1 MLKLLKKFT
10 KTEWLLSCAALAFII
25 LQVWMDLTLPDYMSE
40 ITTLVQT
47 EGSAMGEILAAG
59 GKMLGC
65 ALLSFGASVCTVI
78 CAARIASN
86 FSSNLRSL
94 LFNQVQSFTMA
105 EIGKFST
112 ASLITPFHQ

>member
-59 GKMLGC
+59 ERC
-65 ALLSFGASVCTVI
+65 W
-78 CAARIASN
+78 AA
-86 FSSNLRSL
+86 
-94 LFNQVQSFTMA
+94 
-105 EIGKFST
+105 
-112 ASLITPFHQ
+112 PC